1 MISLLGWAILHGAGT
16 LIQVADIIRGSGLE
30 RMEESGKLIC
40 AVCEDNTGR
49 NTVTQDNTG
58 RNTVTQEH
66 TGRNTVT
73 QDNTGRNTVTQEH
86 TGSRNTEEER
96 ALLSN

>member
-49 NTVTQDNTG
+49 NTVTQEN
-58 RNTVTQEH
+58 R
-66 TGRNTVT
+66 
-73 QDNTGRNTVTQEH
+73 
-86 TGSRNTEEER
+86 GSRNTKEER

>member
-49 NTVTQDNTG
+49 NTVTQ
-58 RNTVTQEH
+58 EH
-66 TGRNTVT
+66 TV
-73 QDNTGRNTVTQEH
+73 RNTVTQEH